1 MSYKWQK
8 DKRLAAKLYYKFD
21 WKALTN
27 GSGNADWL
35 NDGETITDFTISE
48 DSGITV
54 NSSGLTND
62 NTSITVMLSGGLLN
76 ETYDIKCSIVTSDT
90 EEDNRVMSIRI
101 IE

>member
-8 DKRLAAKLYYKFD
+8 DKRVASILYYKFD

-27 GSGNADWL
+27 GSGNSDWL
-35 NDGETITDFTISE
+35 DDSETISSFVITE

-54 NSSGLTND
+54 ISSSLTD
-62 NTSITVMLSGGLLN
+62 SDTSVTVKVSGGTLK